1 MEENRSLVSAT
12 VKGTAW
18 NYASFGL
25 SKGVTFISTLILAR
39 LLTPNEFGL
48 MSIALVVIGYLD
60 TLSGM
65 GVENVVIYKQENIEH
80 NSDVAFTLGFIVNS
94 IISLTTFFIAPLV
107 ATFFNDPRVTDILR
121 ALSVI
126 FVIWGI
132 GNIHEARLRK
142 ELRFRQILLPE
153 MGKSTAKAVVSIG
166 MAMLGF
172 GVWSLVWG
180 QIAANV
186 AASALYWVVNKWR
199 PHLSLD
205 LKTSR
210 DLLGYSSQT
219 VLSEFMGVIQTNIDY
234 LIVGKRIGSEA
245 LGFYTMAFRVP
256 ELLIINT
263 CYIVSNALFPAY
275 SKVQNDLEM
284 LQKGFLITLKYIA
297 LYTVPVGVGLFFVTP
312 ELVKVLFGDKWTPAI
327 PAMQA
332 ISLYAVIYSLSF
344 NAGDIYKA
352 TGRPHIMNVLGL
364 FKLAVAIPLLWIA
377 AGYDIYKVAIAQIVA
392 HTFLTIV
399 RLLVIKLILSLR
411 FADILSA
418 LLPAAT
424 GTFVMAVG
432 VYFFRS
438 WLRGLDPLYLLII
451 LPLVGGLLYG
461 ATIWFTHRDVAQQG
475 IALIRDTFG
484 KRRRLAEIE

>member
-1 MEENRSLVSAT
+1 
-12 VKGTAW
+12 
-18 NYASFGL
+18 
-25 SKGVTFISTLILAR
+25 
-39 LLTPNEFGL
+39 
-48 MSIALVVIGYLD
+48 
-60 TLSGM
+60 
-65 GVENVVIYKQENIEH
+65 
-80 NSDVAFTLGFIVNS
+80 
-94 IISLTTFFIAPLV
+94 
-107 ATFFNDPRVTDILR
+107 
-121 ALSVI
+121 
-126 FVIWGI
+126 
-132 GNIHEARLRK
+132 
-142 ELRFRQILLPE
+142 
-153 MGKSTAKAVVSIG
+153 
-166 MAMLGF
+166 
-172 GVWSLVWG
+172 
-180 QIAANV
+180 
-186 AASALYWVVNKWR
+186 
-199 PHLSLD
+199 
-205 LKTSR
+205 
-210 DLLGYSSQT
+210 
-219 VLSEFMGVIQTNIDY
+219 
-234 LIVGKRIGSEA
+234 
-245 LGFYTMAFRVP
+245 
-256 ELLIINT
+256 
-263 CYIVSNALFPAY
+263 
-275 SKVQNDLEM
+275 
-284 LQKGFLITLKYIA
+284 
-297 LYTVPVGVGLFFVTP
+297 
-312 ELVKVLFGDKWTPAI
+312 
-327 PAMQA
+327 
-332 ISLYAVIYSLSF
+332 VIYSLSF